1 MSKPDTTPPTADFNA
16 SDFPP
21 EAVALIAQLQAREEA
36 YQAEL
41 NRSQSELDRCQS
53 EVTRLKNELANL
65 WEQVRLHTHQ
75 RWTPSSEKDIPD
87 AQARLFDEAEQLGQ
101 LEQENPEAQLDTDT
115 DGAESSVSASKQ
127 KKRGGTKP
135 LKNACQNPF
144 TSPCSF

>member
-1 MSKPDTTPPTADFNA
+1 MSKPDTTPPTADLNA

-41 NRSQSELDRCQS
+41 NRSQSELNRSQS

-75 RWTPSSEKDIPD
+75 RWTPSLLQNRKSAVVVLRYP
-87 AQARLFDEAEQLGQ
+87 RTYL
-101 LEQENPEAQLDTDT
+101 
-115 DGAESSVSASKQ
+115 VS
-127 KKRGGTKP
+127 RR
-135 LKNACQNPF
+135 
-144 TSPCSF
+144 